1 LGLCVGGAWLVVSI
15 LHLPGTTK
23 AHSIRHLMT
32 GTGAYYYIVWGV
44 WLRHCLNYKQ
54 DEYEL
59 VWPNFWT
66 MPDVVKRQDAVA
78 NGRSTKKE
86 L

>member
-1 LGLCVGGAWLVVSI
+1 MVVSSLYDLRI
-15 LHLPGTTK
+15 SE
-23 AHSIRHLMT
+23 AHNIRHLMT

-44 WLRHCLNYKQ
+44 WLRHCLNYRQ

-66 MPDVVKRQDAVA
+66 VPDVVKRKGVA
-78 NGRSTKKE
+78 DGQVNGSSKKE